1 MIQSEY
7 QKLYDLLNDKEFKSF
22 QFTDVSN
29 VEEIIEDDDKNT
41 QTTTEKPDT
50 EPNCPVS
57 PTSEDDG
64 LTQKD
69 LPEKGLEEENKQ
81 DNTTMDGEEW
91 DGTPESDGKQTDN
104 NNNDEGTDGGNKSDD
119 DDEKQEA
126 DTEQFYDTIEFDT
139 LFDCHAKWMEYF
151 ASVQPSYQ
159 QYVQF
164 TQDIEHLQ
172 KELDEHL
179 RSGPQKSD
187 KVWDMF
193 DEIMQGNNA
202 DVFDKK
208 KKQYIEDIQYKQ
220 KQLDTFL
227 EDIQECVKHL
237 DEWEQ
242 HIVDKW
248 KQVMHLFPVYGV
260 PLCKNT
266 CKTLQWLDE
275 KGLFKSHYLGYVDT
289 GYFLC
294 SALLPYKNTILCST
308 LLTQLLICSEVDVHT
323 FLRLGCSLH
332 MLSHMY
338 PYLRSWRTSSY
349 AIRTDTLIGMLGMW
363 VCDVDVFTIL
373 GLGSA
378 VQLYMHIFSNDMKK
392 HYPFQ
397 TKDIL
402 ENNEK
407 KEQ

>member
-1 MIQSEY
+1 MIQNEY
-7 QKLYDLLNDKEFKSF
+7 QKLYDLLNNKDFKSF
-22 QFTDVSN
+22 QFKDVSN
-29 VEEIIEDDDKNT
+29 VEEVIEEDEKNTQSTEKCVERENEQDQSNMDDEKDIVTPKSDNTQTDERLCDGRVGEDENENNENNESSDEDDESSDENNESSDEDDD
-41 QTTTEKPDT
+41 
-50 EPNCPVS
+50 
-57 PTSEDDG
+57 
-64 LTQKD
+64 
-69 LPEKGLEEENKQ
+69 
-81 DNTTMDGEEW
+81 GEQE
-91 DGTPESDGKQTDN
+91 TD
-104 NNNDEGTDGGNKSDD
+104 K
-119 DDEKQEA
+119 
-126 DTEQFYDTIEFDT
+126 EQFYDTIEFDT

-164 TQDIEHLQ
+164 TQDIQRLQ
-172 KELDEHL
+172 KELDEHV
-179 RSGPQKSD
+179 RSGPQKAD

-202 DVFDKK
+202 DIFEKK
-208 KKQYIEDIQYKQ
+208 KNQYIEDIQYKQ

-248 KQVMHLFPVYGV
+248 EQVMHLFPVYGV

-308 LLTQLLICSEVDVHT
+308 LLTQLLICSEVDVQSL
-323 FLRLGCSLH
+323 LRFGCSLH

-373 GLGSA
+373 GIGSA
-378 VQLYMHIFSNDMKK
+378 VQLYMYLFSNDMKK

-397 TKDIL
+397 TEEDML